1 MVGTDIKSNLKR
13 AVDAALAESNPDKAD
28 QLYIDV
34 LQLVRLQVGDK
45 ETDLANAL
53 QSIAKDLE
61 AEGRK
66 QHAFDFKQK
75 TCILLLEWTMSPM
88 PALPSEPML
97 MAPAQTKQAVLNQLM
112 SVHTVPDLE
121 VAKHHY
127 ENLLGSTILDES
139 DEGLSLRTAYGDMIV
154 LTKGT
159 APGQFPVYQASQTGQ
174 GQTLLQADGW
184 SAERGKSIMTP
195 SGKARVYSHP
205 QLGQLALIE

>member
-13 AVDAALAESNPDKAD
+13 AVDAALAEPNPDKAE

-34 LQLVRLQVGDK
+34 LQLVRLQVGDN

-61 AEGRK
+61 SEGRK

-97 MAPAQTKQAVLNQLM
+97 MGPAQAKQAVLNQIM
-112 SVHTVPDLE
+112 TVHVVPDLLC
-121 VAKHHY
+121 AKQHY
-127 ENLLGSTILDES
+127 ESLLGTTVLDET
-139 DEGLSLRTAYGDMIV
+139 DDGLSMRTAYGDMIV
-154 LTKGT
+154 LLKGNS
-159 APGQFPVYQASQTGQ
+159 PGYFPVYQASQTGQ
-174 GQTLLQADGW
+174 GQSLLQNNGW
-184 SAERGKSIMTP
+184 SADRGKSIMTP

-205 QLGQLALIE
+205 QLGQLALVE